1 MEATHLRGEYM
12 SYAMK
17 YAARCASGAA
27 LIILGMGTAAGARAA
42 RPLPN
47 GWSGEPAGQQTSQQS
62 GQSVA
67 EAARKA
73 KEKEK
78 NAPKAKTVWTND
90 NIPNS
95 PGEVSIVGQ
104 APAASA
110 ASSSE
115 NAPAA
120 GNASAASSA
129 DKEKL
134 AKERAKAASE
144 LDEAQQRLRSLKT
157 DLGILQQEYNLDSS
171 QLYSTPDYTKNE
183 QGQAKVDAEKTAM
196 AAKQDE
202 VNAAQK
208 KVDDLAKQVKAL
220 GGKAEAAPA
229 PAAPAPSPHALKP

>member
-1 MEATHLRGEYM
+1 M

-17 YAARCASGAA
+17 YAVRCASGAA
-27 LIILGMGTAAGARAA
+27 LIIMGLGTAAAARAA

-47 GWSGEPAGQQTSQQS
+47 KLGQQSS
-62 GQSVA
+62 QSVA

-115 NAPAA
+115 NASAA

-129 DKEKL
+129 DKEKI
-134 AKERAKAASE
+134 AKERAKATRE
-144 LDEAQQRLRSLKT
+144 LEDARQQLRSLKT
-157 DLGILQQEYNLDSS
+157 DLSILQQEYNLDSS

-208 KVDDLAKQVKAL
+208 KVDDLAAQLKLL
-220 GGKAEAAPA
+220 GGRVEAAPA

>member
-1 MEATHLRGEYM
+1 M
-12 SYAMK
+12 SYAME

-27 LIILGMGTAAGARAA
+27 LIILGLGTAMGARAA
-42 RPLPN
+42 RPLLN
-47 GWSGEPAGQQTSQQS
+47 AQGQQSDQQS

-73 KEKEK
+73 REQQK

-95 PGEVSIVGQ
+95 PGELSVVGK

-120 GNASAASSA
+120 GNANASSNA
-129 DKEKL
+129 DKEKI
-134 AKERAKAASE
+134 AQERAKASSE

-157 DLGILQQEYNLDSS
+157 DLSILQQEYNLDSA
-171 QLYSTPDYTKNE
+171 QLYSTPDYTKN
-183 QGQAKVDAEKTAM
+183 QRGQAKVDAEKTAM

-208 KVDDLAKQVKAL
+208 KVDDLAKQMKSL
-220 GGKAEAAPA
+220 GGKVEAAPA